1 MAKKETL
8 TKEQRLNLEEKISSL
23 SEIEDAYVLGFI
35 EGAKF
40 NEEKQT
46 GTAPQKPVRRTLKGK
61 RTKP

>member
-1 MAKKETL
+1 MEKKETL

-46 GTAPQKPVRRTLKGK
+46 GTKKPVRRTLKGK